1 VQRPPLV
8 TIVGIIAIV
17 AGMFPLVELTAGAA
31 SPRFAAWFLPLVTSM
46 IPLRPSLAIVL
57 VFVIGIVDIAL
68 GIGVLAGK
76 TLALYGMVLRSF
88 VAVPFDYLTWRAGS
102 PVGALIGLTVNVF
115 IVWALLRSAS
125 RHWFVASR

>member
-1 VQRPPLV
+1 MV
-8 TIVGIIAIV
+8 TTVGVIGIV
-17 AGMFPLVELTAGAA
+17 AGVFPLVELTAVAA
-31 SPRFAAWFLPLVTSM
+31 SPRFAAWFLPLLRSM
-46 IPLRPSLAIVL
+46 IPTGQSLAIAI
-57 VFVIGIVDIAL
+57 VFSIGIADVAL

-125 RHWFVASR
+125 RHWFVAYR